1 MRAVLERTGGF
12 AGITIK
18 TVADTSQL
26 PDSEAQQL
34 KQLVHDADFF
44 ALPETIVTKTLQP
57 DRFEYVLT
65 VEDGERSHTVTVG
78 ESAQPEAFRQLTDYI
93 HRNLR
98 PRKSRKASAPR
109 QD

>member
-12 AGITIK
+12 AGITIR

-26 PDSEAQQL
+26 PDNEAQRL
-34 KQLVHDADFF
+34 EQLVRDADFF
-44 ALPETIVTKTLQP
+44 ALPETITTKSLQP
-57 DRFEYVLT
+57 DRFAYVLT

-78 ESAQPEAFRQLTDYI
+78 ESAQPEAFRLLTDFI

-98 PRKSRKASAPR
+98 PRKSNQVNTPR